1 MTAIEPN
8 TVLGID
14 GDTWEFELDF
24 NGNVGGSS
32 TANLVSDSDTITSA
46 ASEVTLRPGRGPGF
60 EQGARDKKL
69 NPGPPYA
76 SGDIISCN
84 SCSPLATHGL
94 QRAYMLSAD
103 HPNYCLQLEEGVTID
118 THTGETWMTPRYIP
132 GVFAPDQDDP
142 FKEALKRGDV
152 KVGSYGMHID
162 AQLDALQKI
171 REEAKEFA
179 KAIKADNAAVPK
191 RLWDDRMRSGGSGQ
205 DTRDKVFALL
215 CRAMHQRL
223 LRLLRLD
230 CCRYTKET
238 HGRRRGHWSK
248 ALRLTKEGRP
258 TEVKLD
264 RRAITNVLWHNV
276 HTNWFEFNAGSRLVH
291 FCFPKIYRTMACD
304 GVPVWFGRPGPNT
317 RDAQKTITDP
327 DLRAKAK
334 EKIAKVLRRRYLVT
348 AGIKIKSL
356 VKYFAVP
363 KGEDDVQMVY
373 NATANKLNDN
383 VWVPL
388 FYLSTIDS
396 PTRAVDGPSWMTDH
410 DVGDL
415 FFNYQLH
422 RDVVP
427 YTGVDLYSLYE
438 SKDDVGPG
446 WAVCDRNLMGFAASP
461 YNSIKM
467 ALVAEE
473 VCQGNRHEQGV
484 KADGRELNP
493 FQWESV
499 WLNLPGSKGY
509 DPCVSWISKLRADGR
524 VACNLFTFVDD
535 KRVTAGP
542 DEDLTWQASHTW
554 PLSRAI
560 WASRMP
566 QGRPGRAAEHLGPG
580 LEQSCTYWPHWGSVC
595 LPPLRSGERRKPF
608 SQNGGHYLIVTQGQ
622 AFTFAQGVAVGPGL
636 PCLPH
641 KDLPRNGAVLEGFS
655 SHH

>member
-1 MTAIEPN
+1 MGRLPCWQPPWQPPLDLWTRRRKEMGRSPWQLPWQRPPPWTYGQGGGRRWGGRFDDPSRIGQGGGRRWGGRFIDLSWDYGCFRQRGRNGRPIYFMHGPPLSSLAHPHRMTAIEPN

-291 FCFPKIYRTMACD
+291 FCFPKMYRTMACD

-317 RDAQKTITDP
+317 RDA
-327 DLRAKAK
+327 
-334 EKIAKVLRRRYLVT
+334 LRRLSPIPTYAPRPRRRSPRSFGE
-348 AGIKIKSL
+348 GIWSQQ
-356 VKYFAVP
+356 
-363 KGEDDVQMVY
+363 GS
-373 NATANKLNDN
+373 KLS
-383 VWVPL
+383 PSS
-388 FYLSTIDS
+388 ST
-396 PTRAVDGPSWMTDH
+396 
-410 DVGDL
+410 L
-415 FFNYQLH
+415 
-422 RDVVP
+422 
-427 YTGVDLYSLYE
+427 
-438 SKDDVGPG
+438 
-446 WAVCDRNLMGFAASP
+446 
-461 YNSIKM
+461 
-467 ALVAEE
+467 
-473 VCQGNRHEQGV
+473 
-484 KADGRELNP
+484 P
-493 FQWESV
+493 FQRARMTCRWFTT
-499 WLNLPGSKGY
+499 
-509 DPCVSWISKLRADGR
+509 LRQ
-524 VACNLFTFVDD
+524 T
-535 KRVTAGP
+535 
-542 DEDLTWQASHTW
+542 S
-554 PLSRAI
+554 
-560 WASRMP
+560 
-566 QGRPGRAAEHLGPG
+566 
-580 LEQSCTYWPHWGSVC
+580 
-595 LPPLRSGERRKPF
+595 
-608 SQNGGHYLIVTQGQ
+608 
-622 AFTFAQGVAVGPGL
+622 
-636 PCLPH
+636 
-641 KDLPRNGAVLEGFS
+641 
-655 SHH
+655 